1 MIVSGKMEE
10 ERSITPLSVRVKKLT
25 NQMLAYP
32 AAKLNRLLEI
42 K

>member
-10 ERSITPLSVRVKKLT
+10 ERSIAPLSVRVKKLT
-25 NQMLAYP
+25 NQMLAYA
-32 AAKLNRLLEI
+32 AAKLNRMLEI

>member
-25 NQMLAYP
+25 NQMLACS
-32 AAKLNRLLEI
+32 AAKLHRILEI